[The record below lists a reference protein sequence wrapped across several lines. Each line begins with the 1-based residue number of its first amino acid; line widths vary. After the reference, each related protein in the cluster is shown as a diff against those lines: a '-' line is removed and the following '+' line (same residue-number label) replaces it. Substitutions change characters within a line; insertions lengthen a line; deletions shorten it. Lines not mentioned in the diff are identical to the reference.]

1 MARGARG
8 ENAIHHI
15 HAEACVFDDFLG
27 SAHAHQVARLV
38 GGKMLER
45 RLDDLAGQ
53 LPGLSDA
60 EAADGVAGKI
70 DFDGSFGGFS
80 SQGAIHAALDYAEQG
95 LRLVTT
101 GRGSRDGLSRPVCRA

>member
-8 ENAIHHI
+8 ENTIHHI
-15 HAEACVFDDFLG
+15 YAEAGVFDDFLG

-45 RLDDLAGQ
+45 RLDYLAGQ

-70 DFDGSFGGFS
+70 DFDGSFSGFS
-80 SQGAIHAALDYAEQG
+80 SQRAIHAALDYAEQG

-101 GRGSRDGLSRPVCRA
+101 GSGSRAGL

>member
-15 HAEACVFDDFLG
+15 YAEAGVFDDFLG
-27 SAHAHQVARLV
+27 SADAHQVARFV

-45 RLDDLAGQ
+45 RLDYLAGQ

-70 DFDGSFGGFS
+70 DCDGSFGGFS
-80 SQGAIHAALDYAEQG
+80 SQQAIHAALNYAEEG
-95 LRLVTT
+95 LRPAPTS
-101 GRGSRDGLSRPVCRA
+101 RGSQAGLSGRT